1 MVTGASTADVAVI
14 LLDARKGVLEQS
26 KRHAFISALLGI
38 PQLVVAVNKMDLV
51 DYSQERFEEI
61 VAEFE
66 GFAPNLREGGR
77 RAGDQYEIIYMP
89 ISALNGD
96 NVVERSER
104 MPWLRPAHRRCWSCS
119 SRSRSPT
126 TTPTTAR
133 RGSPCS
139 G

>member
-1 MVTGASTADVAVI
+1 MVTGASTADLAVI

-38 PQLVVAVNKMDLV
+38 PKLVVAVNKMDLV
-51 DYSQERFEEI
+51 EYSQERFEEI

-77 RAGDQYEIIYMP
+77 RAGDQYEIIYIP

-96 NVVERSER
+96 NVVERSQR
-104 MPWLRPAHRRCWSCS
+104 DGLVRRTDAAGAARAGRGRLRP
-119 SRSRSPT
+119 SRT
-126 TTPTTAR
+126 TRPRA
-133 RGSPCS
+133 SPCS

>member
-1 MVTGASTADVAVI
+1 MI
-14 LLDARKGVLEQS
+14 EQS

-38 PQLVVAVNKMDLV
+38 PHLVVAVNKMDLV
-51 DYSQERFEEI
+51 DHSQERFDEL

-66 GFAPNLREGGR
+66 GFAHELGGSERVGR
-77 RAGDQYEIIYMP
+77 RAARSARDIAYIP

-104 MPWLRPAHRRCWSCS
+104 DALVRAARRCSSCS

-133 RGSPCS
+133 RAFPCS

>member
-1 MVTGASTADVAVI
+1 M
-14 LLDARKGVLEQS
+14 LEQS

-51 DYSQERFEEI
+51 EHSQERFEEV

-77 RAGDQYEIIYMP
+77 RAGDQYEIIYIP

-96 NVVERSER
+96 NVVERSEAMAWYR
-104 MPWLRPAHRRCWSCS
+104 RTRRCWSCS

-126 TTPTTAR
+126 TTRTTGPRA
-133 RGSPCS
+133 SPCS